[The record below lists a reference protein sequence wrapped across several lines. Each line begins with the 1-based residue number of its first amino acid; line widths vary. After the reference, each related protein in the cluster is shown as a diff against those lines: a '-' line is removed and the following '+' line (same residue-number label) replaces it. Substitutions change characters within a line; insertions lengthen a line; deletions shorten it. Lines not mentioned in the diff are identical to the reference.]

1 MRLLIIGENRRKVK
15 KNKIENNIN
24 TFEVKIIYKK
34 ILLATD
40 GSFHANNAAKQV
52 VEFQKIWNSMVVI
65 IHSIKDNRIP
75 SELYPD
81 ATVLYSK
88 HTTFEEVYKE
98 AGKNLLEK
106 TRNMFGKNQELV
118 ETRLIE
124 NEAPENYITRIVEE
138 ENFDLIVIGSR
149 GQHSKIKEALLGTVS
164 TKVAKRAPCSVLIVK

>member
-1 MRLLIIGENRRKVK
+1 MVYFKFVRN
-15 KNKIENNIN
+15 NKIEKNIN
-24 TFEVKIIYKK
+24 ILEVKIIYKK

-40 GSFHANNAAKQV
+40 GSFHASNAVKQV
-52 VEFQKIWNSMVVI
+52 VEFQKIWDSKVVI

-164 TKVAKRAPCSVLIVK
+164 TKVAKRATCSVLIVK

>member
-1 MRLLIIGENRRKVK
+1 M
-15 KNKIENNIN
+15 
-24 TFEVKIIYKK
+24 KIIYKK

-52 VEFQKIWNSMVVI
+52 VEFQKIWNSKVVI

-81 ATVLYSK
+81 VTVLYSK
-88 HTTFEEVYKE
+88 HTTIEEVYKE

-106 TRNMFGKNQELV
+106 TRNMFGKKQELV

-124 NEAPENYITRIVEE
+124 NEAPEDYLTRIAEE

-149 GQHSKIKEALLGTVS
+149 GQHSKIKKALLGTVS
-164 TKVAKRAPCSVLIVK
+164 TKVAKRAPCNILIVK